1 MASGRPAGPDLQE
14 RGMVG
19 VSDKNAPI
27 RPLDLRVTTQ
37 AEIGVARHQHLLVDR
52 AVRVVA
58 G

>member
-19 VSDKNAPI
+19 VSDKNAPT

-37 AEIGVARHQHLLVDR
+37 AEIGVAISMSIF
-52 AVRVVA
+52 
-58 G
+58 